1 MMKMVV
7 QVEGTGTGAS
17 SLGRG
22 AVAQMAVVQI
32 GTRQDVVLVGDKIP
46 VREAGGRRRLV
57 TAMGALSTV

>member
-7 QVEGTGTGAS
+7 QVEGTGAS
-17 SLGRG
+17 SSGRG